1 MQQSVKTQP
10 PEEKRIDVAEDFI
23 YNSRNPGYNGQYRS
37 WRKTT
42 DSPYLFR
49 FAQDPREHAYMDGT
63 GFASTTASATEQ
75 RTLRQVSEVIGFAL
89 LLLMLVQLGGGSL
102 IVWGLQMLGLDIRL
116 DFLTL
121 SMKGSQWLVI
131 AVRVLVM
138 LLQYGGALL
147 IANRFFRIP
156 TKIRIPFTYR
166 AFPEGIGAVGCAM
179 LCAAVFCVL
188 DHLGGHG
195 AESAQQLFSYKN
207 ATALMAYGIFDML
220 IVSLLH
226 ELLMRG
232 TLLPM
237 LRQFGDGFAICSVAA
252 MGFLFPNTTSW
263 RVGMFLIGL
272 ASGYFLLKGGSFL
285 NCALMH
291 TIYHALIYARLI
303 LVYHDGAVATP
314 LQYILIL
321 SAMGVL
327 AVASYCLTRYGRL
340 RLDNRKTHLPLSK
353 KIMTLCESFTML
365 PWLAFSLLL
374 AVAQLFL

>member
-1 MQQSVKTQP
+1 MQQTTTPQLQETKP
-10 PEEKRIDVAEDFI
+10 IDAAEDFI
-23 YNSRNPGYNGQYRS
+23 YNSRNPKYNEQYRS

-49 FAQDPREHAYMDGT
+49 FVQDPRERSYIEGT
-63 GFASTTASATEQ
+63 GFASISASAAEQ
-75 RTLRQVSEVIGFAL
+75 RTLRHVSEVIGFAL
-89 LLLMLVQLGGGSL
+89 LLLLLVQLGGGSL
-102 IVWGLQMLGLDIRL
+102 IVWVLQLLGLDIRL

-138 LLQYGGALL
+138 LLQYGGALM

-156 TKIRIPFTYR
+156 TKIRVPVTIR
-166 AFPEGIGAVGCAM
+166 AFPETIGAVGCAM
-179 LCAAVFCVL
+179 LCAAVFCTL

-207 ATALMAYGIFDML
+207 ATALMVYGIFDML
-220 IVSLLH
+220 VVSLLH

-237 LRQFGDGFAICSVAA
+237 LRQFGDGFAICTVAA
-252 MGFLFPNTTSW
+252 MGFLFPNTTPW

-272 ASGYFLLKGGSFL
+272 TSGYFLVKGGSFL
-285 NCALMH
+285 NCAVMH

-314 LQYILIL
+314 LQYITIL
-321 SAMGVL
+321 ATMGVL
-327 AVASYCLTRYGRL
+327 AVISYCITRYGKL
-340 RLDNRKTHLPLSK
+340 KPANTETYLPLSK
-353 KIMTLCESFTML
+353 KIMTLCESFTTL
-365 PWLAFSLLL
+365 PWLAFSVLL
-374 AVAQLFL
+374 AVAQLLL

>member
-1 MQQSVKTQP
+1 MQQSTKPQLQET
-10 PEEKRIDVAEDFI
+10 KRIDVAEDFI
-23 YNSRNPGYNGQYRS
+23 YSSRNPKYNEQYRS
-37 WRKTT
+37 WRKST

-49 FAQDPREHAYMDGT
+49 FVQDPREHAYMDGT

-75 RTLRQVSEVIGFAL
+75 RTLRRVGEVIGFAL

-102 IVWGLQMLGLDIRL
+102 MVWVLQMLGMDIRL

-131 AVRVLVM
+131 AVRVLVR
-138 LLQYGGALL
+138 LLQYGGALV

-156 TKIRIPFTYR
+156 TKIRIPFTFR
-166 AFPEGIGAVGCAM
+166 AFPEAIGAVGCAM
-179 LCAAVFCVL
+179 LCAAVCCTL
-188 DHLGGHG
+188 DHFSGHG

-207 ATALMAYGIFDML
+207 ATALMVYGIFDML
-220 IVSLLH
+220 VVSLLH

-237 LRQFGDGFAICSVAA
+237 LRQFGDSFAVCTVAA
-252 MGFLFPNTTSW
+252 MGFLFPNTTPW

-272 ASGYFLLKGGSFL
+272 ASGYFLVKGGSFL
-285 NCALMH
+285 NCAMMH

-303 LVYHDGAVATP
+303 LVYHDGAIATP

-321 SAMGVL
+321 AAMGAL
-327 AVASYCLTRYGRL
+327 AFISYGITRYGRL
-340 RLDNRKTHLPLSK
+340 KTENTVTYLPLSK

-365 PWLAFSLLL
+365 PWLAFSVLL
-374 AVAQLFL
+374 AVAQLLL